1 MKKLLFL
8 FTALLFISCSE
19 DENEGSNL
27 TFFEKYD
34 GVVWEEVTE
43 FDYLNRFQ
51 FLNGNIVTVNSY
63 FVEDQDED
71 CESDLLY
78 STYITELNE
87 DSFVI
92 YNEILENGVDESYTT
107 TVTAFNEGS
116 ELMTQDSD
124 DPNYPDYFK
133 RTTLTNPCE

>member
-92 YNEILENGVDESYTT
+92 YNEILNNGVDESYTT

-116 ELMTQDSD
+116 ELMLQDSD
-124 DPNYPDYFK
+124 DPNYPYYFK
-133 RTTLTNPCE
+133 RTT

>member
-43 FDYLNRFQ
+43 FDYLNRIQ

-116 ELMTQDSD
+116 ELMLQDSD
-124 DPNYPDYFK
+124 DPNYPYYFK